1 MTEENKKRNDK
12 QSSAELNDEKE
23 KLVEDEVIESSAEKN
38 QDSLNNDVN
47 DVNEETEAAPVEE
60 VSSIED
66 ELRESI
72 QNLEDR
78 NLRLQAE
85 IANMQRSNSRERQEA
100 AKYRSQSLANKLIDA
115 IDNLERAL
123 QIKAS
128 SEESQAIHKGIQMV
142 YDQIL
147 QAFKEEK
154 IEVINPLNETFDPNY
169 HQAVTTQPAAEGQD
183 TDIVVNVLQKG
194 YILNDRI
201 IRPAMVIVSA

>member
-38 QDSLNNDVN
+38 QDSLNNNVN
-47 DVNEETEAAPVEE
+47 DVNEETEVASVEE

>member
-1 MTEENKKRNDK
+1 MTEEDKKMNDN
-12 QSSAELNDEKE
+12 QSSQELKEEKE
-23 KLVEDEVIESSAEKN
+23 KSVEDEVIESSEEKN
-38 QDSLNNDVN
+38 QDSMSN
-47 DVNEETEAAPVEE
+47 DVNEETEEKPVEE
-60 VSSIED
+60 EFSVED
-66 ELRESI
+66 ELRETI

-123 QIKAS
+123 QIEAS
-128 SEESQAIHKGIQMV
+128 TEESQAIHKGIQMV
-142 YDQIL
+142 YEQIL
-147 QAFKEEK
+147 NAFKEEK

-169 HQAVTTQPAAEGQD
+169 HQAVTTQPAEEGQE

>member
-154 IEVINPLNETFDPNY
+154 IEVINPLNEIFDPNY